1 MPESM
6 PESAPESPPEASS
19 SSGWRR
25 LRATLTARPGRGQL
39 VTAALL
45 AVLGAAA
52 VIQMRSTDG
61 SNEFAGARRGDLV
74 QLLDSLSAA
83 DLRAR
88 EQLQELEEAREE
100 LRTSSDRAAVA
111 AEEARREAN
120 ELAIL
125 SGQAPAT
132 GPGVTLTLRDPRQ
145 AVGARTMLN
154 AVEELR
160 DAGAEVIEVN
170 GVARVVAQ
178 TWFADTEKG
187 ISIDG
192 TEVTAPYVVIAIG
205 DPQTLSQAVS
215 FRGGLTDEVESLGGS
230 VETEQSSALT
240 VSSVVEDAEPQ
251 YSQPA
256 P

>member
-1 MPESM
+1 
-6 PESAPESPPEASS
+6 
-19 SSGWRR
+19 
-25 LRATLTARPGRGQL
+25 LLDTVTARPSRGQL
-39 VTAALL
+39 VTAVLL
-45 AVLGAAA
+45 AVLGAGA
-52 VIQMRSTDG
+52 VIQMRATEG

-88 EQLQELEEAREE
+88 EQLQELEAAREE

-125 SGQAPAT
+125 SGLAPAT
-132 GPGVTLTLRDPRQ
+132 GPGVRLTVHDPRD
-145 AVGARTMLN
+145 AVGARIMLN
-154 AVEELR
+154 AIEELR
-160 DAGAEVIEVN
+160 DAGAEVIAVN

-178 TWFADTEKG
+178 TWFADSAEG
-187 ISIDG
+187 ITIDG
-192 TEVTAPYVVIAIG
+192 TEVEAPYEIVAIG
-205 DPQTLSQAVS
+205 DPDTLAQAVS
-215 FRGGLTDEVESLGGS
+215 FRGGLSDEVESVGGS
-230 VETEQSSALT
+230 VHVTPSEALT
-240 VSSVVEDAEPQ
+240 VSAVVDDTSPQ

>member
-1 MPESM
+1 
-6 PESAPESPPEASS
+6 
-19 SSGWRR
+19 
-25 LRATLTARPGRGQL
+25 
-39 VTAALL
+39 VTALLL
-45 AVLGAAA
+45 AVLGAGA
-52 VIQMRSTDG
+52 VIQMRATEG
-61 SNEFAGARRGDLV
+61 SNEFAGTRRGDLV

-88 EQLQELEEAREE
+88 EQLQELEAAREE

-111 AEEARREAN
+111 AEEARREAD

-125 SGQAPAT
+125 SGLAPAT
-132 GPGVTLTLRDPRQ
+132 GPGVSLTLRDPRG
-145 AVGARTMLN
+145 AVGARTLLN

-178 TWFADTEKG
+178 TWFADNEKG
-187 ISIDG
+187 ITIDG
-192 TEVTAPYVVIAIG
+192 TDVSAPYIIIAIG
-205 DPQTLSQAVS
+205 DPDTLAQAVS
-215 FRGGLTDEVESLGGS
+215 FRGGLTDEVESVGGS
-230 VETEQSSALT
+230 VDVATASALT
-240 VSSVVEDAEPQ
+240 VSAVVEDSTPQ

>member
-1 MPESM
+1 MPE
-6 PESAPESPPEASS
+6 PVEPG
-19 SSGWRR
+19 GWRR
-25 LRATLTARPGRGQL
+25 LLETVTAPPSRGQL
-39 VTAALL
+39 VTALLL
-45 AVLGAAA
+45 AVLGAGA
-52 VIQMRSTDG
+52 VIQMRATEG

-88 EQLQELEEAREE
+88 EQLQELEAAREE

-125 SGQAPAT
+125 SGLAPAT
-132 GPGVTLTLRDPRQ
+132 GPGVRLTLNDPRD
-145 AVGARTMLN
+145 AVGARIILN
-154 AVEELR
+154 AIEELR
-160 DAGAEVIEVN
+160 DAGAEVIAVN

-178 TWFADTEKG
+178 TWFADSSTG
-187 ISIDG
+187 ITIDG
-192 TEVTAPYVVIAIG
+192 TEVEAPYEIVAIG
-205 DPQTLSQAVS
+205 DPDTLAQAVS
-215 FRGGLTDEVESLGGS
+215 FRGGLTDEVESVGGT
-230 VETEQSSALT
+230 VEVAPSSSLT
-240 VSSVVEDAEPQ
+240 VSAVVDETAPE

>member
-1 MPESM
+1 M
-6 PESAPESPPEASS
+6 
-19 SSGWRR
+19 
-25 LRATLTARPGRGQL
+25 RATE
-39 VTAALL
+39 
-45 AVLGAAA
+45 
-52 VIQMRSTDG
+52 G

-74 QLLDSLSAA
+74 QLLNSLSAA

-88 EQLQELEEAREE
+88 EELQELEEAREE

-111 AEEARREAN
+111 AEEARRQAN

-125 SGQAPAT
+125 SGVAPAT
-132 GPGVTLTLRDPRQ
+132 GPGVRLTLRDPRE

-178 TWFADTEKG
+178 TWFADSEDG
-187 ISIDG
+187 IIIDG
-192 TEVTAPYVVIAIG
+192 TEVKPPYVIVAIG
-205 DPQTLSQAVS
+205 DPETLAQAVS
-215 FRGGLTDEVESLGGS
+215 FRGGLTDEVESVGGS
-230 VETEQSSALT
+230 VEVTQSSALT
-240 VSSVVEDAEPQ
+240 VSAVVDDAAPQ

>member
-1 MPESM
+1 MPE
-6 PESAPESPPEASS
+6 PTEPG
-19 SSGWRR
+19 GWRR
-25 LRATLTARPGRGQL
+25 LLDTLSARPSRGQL
-39 VTAALL
+39 VTAVLL
-45 AVLGAAA
+45 AVLGAGA
-52 VIQMRSTDG
+52 VIQMRATDG

-88 EQLQELEEAREE
+88 EQQQQLEATREE

-111 AEEARREAN
+111 VEEARREAN

-125 SGQAPAT
+125 SGLAPAT
-132 GPGVTLTLRDPRQ
+132 GPGVRLTLHDPRD

-154 AVEELR
+154 AVQELR

-178 TWFADTEKG
+178 TWFADGAKG
-187 ISIDG
+187 IIIDG
-192 TEVTAPYVVIAIG
+192 TEVQAPYEVVAIG
-205 DPQTLSQAVS
+205 DPDTLAQAVS
-215 FRGGLTDEVESLGGS
+215 FRGGLTDEVESVGGRVDVEPSS
-230 VETEQSSALT
+230 VLT
-240 VSSVVEDAEPQ
+240 VSAVVDETAPE

>member
-1 MPESM
+1 MPEPM
-6 PESAPESPPEASS
+6 RTG
-19 SSGWRR
+19 GWRR
-25 LRATLTARPGRGQL
+25 LLDTVTARPSRGQL
-39 VTAALL
+39 VTALLL
-45 AVLGAAA
+45 AVLGAGA
-52 VIQMRSTDG
+52 VIQIRATEG

-88 EQLQELEEAREE
+88 EQLQELEAAREE

-111 AEEARREAN
+111 AQEARREAD

-125 SGQAPAT
+125 SGLAPAT
-132 GPGVTLTLRDPRQ
+132 GPGVQLTLRDPRK
-145 AVGARTMLN
+145 AVGARIMLN

-178 TWFADTEKG
+178 TWFADSATG
-187 ISIDG
+187 IAIDG
-192 TEVTAPYVVIAIG
+192 TEVSAPYEIVAIG
-205 DPQTLSQAVS
+205 DPDTLAQAVS
-215 FRGGLTDEVESLGGS
+215 FRGGLTDEVESVGGS
-230 VETEQSSALT
+230 VEVAPSSALT
-240 VSSVVEDAEPQ
+240 VSAVVDDSAPQ